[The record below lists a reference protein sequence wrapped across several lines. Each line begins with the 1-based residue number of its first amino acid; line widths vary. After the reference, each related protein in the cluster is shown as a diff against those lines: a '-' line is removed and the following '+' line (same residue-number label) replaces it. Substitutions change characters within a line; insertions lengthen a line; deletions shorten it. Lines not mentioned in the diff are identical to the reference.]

1 MSLRSLGC
9 WRSTFTQFN
18 PVSLRSHGCPLP
30 IPQICIGSVTG
41 PPPCETDIKRKLNA
55 IPDSPLAGKTEARG
69 RGGVQKGIDSW
80 RSDLITDIAEKSLH
94 LIMQRRPGPR
104 IHSDSSCSLIYLPA
118 ELNVFQR
125 ESHFKLELE
134 WRSVTRR
141 HQASATLNLIGWLH
155 NLAFIALV
163 CYEPE

>member
-1 MSLRSLGC
+1 MVVHY
-9 WRSTFTQFN
+9 QFHRYASVQL
-18 PVSLRSHGCPLP
+18 PV
-30 IPQICIGSVTG
+30 
-41 PPPCETDIKRKLNA
+41 PPYETDIKRKLNA

-69 RGGVQKGIDSW
+69 RGSVQKGRQLEIWSYH
-80 RSDLITDIAEKSLH
+80 RHRREKSLH
-94 LIMQRRPGPR
+94 LIMERRLGPR

-141 HQASATLNLIGWLH
+141 HQASATLNLIWIWWH

-163 CYEPE
+163 CNEPE